1 MKTFDLV
8 GLWNEAERLKL
19 LKPAVDHFRDLKN
32 CFGFDCNYLGGMKT
46 SQDARQ
52 ILRLVLFIREKYSTH
67 KSRGEHLEIL
77 GQVALIE
84 DLANSYV
91 RWGRAYQVVPD
102 GQRDKYISLK
112 EWLAENGQP
121 YPHDDDD

>member
-1 MKTFDLV
+1 MKTFDIV

-19 LKPAVDHFRDLKN
+19 LKPDVAHFRDLKN
-32 CFGFDCNYLGGMKT
+32 CFGFDCNTLGSMKT

-52 ILRLVLFIREKYSTH
+52 ILKLILLIRDKFSTTEN
-67 KSRGEHLEIL
+67 SGEHLELL

-91 RWGRAYQVVPD
+91 RWGRSYHMVYSHNPEQFITL
-102 GQRDKYISLK
+102 RT
-112 EWLAENGQP
+112 WLAENGHP
-121 YPHDDDD
+121 YPHDDK